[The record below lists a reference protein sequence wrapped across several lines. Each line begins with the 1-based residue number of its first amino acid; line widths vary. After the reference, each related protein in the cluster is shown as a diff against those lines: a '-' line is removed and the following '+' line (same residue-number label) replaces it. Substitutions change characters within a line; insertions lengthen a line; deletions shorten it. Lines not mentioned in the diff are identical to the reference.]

1 MKISDKQ
8 LEEMK
13 RTRDLLNDLIR
24 TAQEQHKPKKEEK
37 LSLEEIEA
45 LPHDIKNLNKDPRVY
60 PGITGEELFKLY
72 PELRITAG

>member
-1 MKISDKQ
+1 VKISDKQ

-45 LPHDIKNLNKDPRVY
+45 LPHDIKNLNRDPRVY
-60 PGITGEELFKLY
+60 PGKQERNFLNST
-72 PELRITAG
+72 RS

>member
-45 LPHDIKNLNKDPRVY
+45 LPHDIKNLNRDPRVY
-60 PGITGEELFKLY
+60 PGKQERNFLNST
-72 PELRITAG
+72 RS